1 MRNFSRDNNSRGR
14 DRDNRGGRG
23 GEDRQMHKTTCS
35 DCGRPCEVPFKPS
48 GDKPVFCSSCFKKDD
63 SPRNEDR
70 SYDRREDRGRDR
82 DRVGDRD
89 RGKLTMHRATCAECG
104 KPCEVPFKPS
114 GDKPVFCSNC
124 FGKGNGGPSPSK
136 PDQSGRKFD
145 EMNAKLDQILS
156 ILKEQPVKEVSGIK
170 LKKLGMAPVKTVPV
184 AQTAPAAPKKEAKK
198 VAPKKEDAPKK
209 PAKKA
214 SKKKAK

>member
-1 MRNFSRDNNSRGR
+1 
-14 DRDNRGGRG
+14 
-23 GEDRQMHKTTCS
+23 
-35 DCGRPCEVPFKPS
+35 
-48 GDKPVFCSSCFKKDD
+48 
-63 SPRNEDR
+63 
-70 SYDRREDRGRDR
+70 
-82 DRVGDRD
+82 
-89 RGKLTMHRATCAECG
+89 MHRATCAECG

-156 ILKEQPVKEVSGIK
+156 ILKHSSSASKESVKEQPVKEVSGIK
-170 LKKLGMAPVKTVPV
+170 LKKLGMATVKATTVTQ
-184 AQTAPAAPKKEAKK
+184 AAPAALKKEAKK
-198 VAPKKEDAPKK
+198 VAPKKEATPTK